1 MLVKHIPIIS
11 LCFFSYL
18 QQESK
23 PDAEKT
29 AHPLW
34 HLHQPV
40 PRAWFKN
47 GGSSSIGEHMGA
59 GVQIKYR

>member
-1 MLVKHIPIIS
+1 MF
-11 LCFFSYL
+11 FFSYL